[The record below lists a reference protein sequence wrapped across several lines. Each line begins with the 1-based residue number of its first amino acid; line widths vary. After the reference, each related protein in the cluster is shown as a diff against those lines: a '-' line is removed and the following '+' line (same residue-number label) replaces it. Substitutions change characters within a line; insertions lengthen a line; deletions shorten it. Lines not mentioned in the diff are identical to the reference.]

1 VHHGGLGLV
10 EYTRHA
16 VTVRDNKIHVNLLV
30 PGLYYVE
37 LPGGRKAEVR
47 ITTPYPARA
56 EASILAAGV
65 PADISLRLRVP
76 GCVKQPV
83 TRESRDGDRV
93 QITLSG
99 RLGHHVEHC
108 NGGDMLKYG
117 PLVLAPAIYSWQ
129 GSDAGVNI
137 AAASEAYVPTGYIPE
152 VMPRGLPV
160 LELPTPDADGLL
172 SLSDLPRPVWM
183 YFDEGQTAPC
193 SVDGAAANVSVKFRD
208 GEQKALRFTPMC
220 YNTSC
225 LSLFDTPIVF
235 SAAEHLQT

>member
-1 VHHGGLGLV
+1 
-10 EYTRHA
+10 
-16 VTVRDNKIHVNLLV
+16 
-30 PGLYYVE
+30 
-37 LPGGRKAEVR
+37 
-47 ITTPYPARA
+47 
-56 EASILAAGV
+56 
-65 PADISLRLRVP
+65 
-76 GCVKQPV
+76 
-83 TRESRDGDRV
+83 
-93 QITLSG
+93 
-99 RLGHHVEHC
+99 
-108 NGGDMLKYG
+108 MLKYG